1 MPRRT
6 SLSLANQRL
15 KRAGYQSRITR
26 LVSNKKRR
34 LAPPRRRAF
43 SLNVHH
49 FSRYTAAT
57 TLEVNGTTAAG
68 AFEYKFDDILNSSE
82 FTSLFDQ
89 YKLTKCILKLQ
100 LITNPDSA
108 NPTNIAAG
116 GISTYYNNPTNWYP
130 KFWYIRDYDGGGSDS
145 LAQIKERQG
154 VKFFVM
160 RPNKT
165 YNISVSPSVSV
176 QTYRT
181 ATTTGYGPRKM
192 FLDMGAGTDV
202 PHYGLHYVV
211 DTLGLDPDN
220 AYPFKIRYEFQYFF
234 TCKDVR

>member
-1 MPRRT
+1 MPSRSR
-6 SLSLANQRL
+6 SRSRAPKRPRSRGVSRGRAGPVRS
-15 KRAGYQSRITR
+15 RAGYRSRTY
-26 LVSNKKRR
+26 RR
-34 LAPPRRRAF
+34 VKP
-43 SLNVHH
+43 SLNTHM

-57 TLEVNGTTAAG
+57 NVDVNGTTLAG
-68 AFEYKFDDILNSSE
+68 AFEYKFDDILGSTE

-89 YKLTKCILKLQ
+89 YKITKCVMKLQ
-100 LITNPDSA
+100 LVNNPDSTTALNA
-108 NPTNIAAG
+108 NAVFNH
-116 GISTYYNNPTNWYP
+116 SNWFP
-130 KFWYIRDYDGGGSDS
+130 KFWYIRDYDGGGADS

-154 VKFFVM
+154 VKFFVL

-165 YNISVSPSVSV
+165 YSIAVNPSVSV

-192 FLDMGAGTDV
+192 FLDMGSGTDV

-211 DTLGLDPDN
+211 DTLGIDPNND
-220 AYPFKIRYEFQYFF
+220 YPFKIRYEFQYFF